1 MRVPVLL
8 AVIALILLAVWLT
21 EPKEREI
28 CDSVIMDKSCRR

>member
-8 AVIALILLAVWLT
+8 AVIAAVIILALFTWGA
-21 EPKEREI
+21 EREI